1 MTDENGTLL
10 HKFNQLKIETEA
22 NMKILEANLKEAL
35 AANREAFA
43 ELKAAFEHLRADTKT
58 AYESLRAD
66 TYKVA
71 VLISTILGAFI
82 AFTGLLV
89 IFFG

>member
-1 MTDENGTLL
+1 
-10 HKFNQLKIETEA
+10 
-22 NMKILEANLKEAL
+22 MKILEANLKESL

-43 ELKAAFEHLRADTKT
+43 ELKAELKAAFERH
-58 AYESLRAD
+58 RAD

-71 VLISTILGAFI
+71 VLLSTILGAFI

>member
-1 MTDENGTLL
+1 
-10 HKFNQLKIETEA
+10 
-22 NMKILEANLKEAL
+22 MKILEANLKESL
-35 AANREAFA
+35 AANREAISEMKTAFA
-43 ELKAAFEHLRADTKT
+43 KLLAAFERH
-58 AYESLRAD
+58 RAD

-71 VLISTILGAFI
+71 VLLSTILGAFI